1 MQKRIE
7 STVVILIGAGLIA
20 LALFTQL
27 FTRAPAFEELTDDF
41 RPVMTNESIATMR
54 ADLEGMQAM
63 TTEMRTV
70 MLPDIAAA
78 LQMEP
83 EALST
88 YLGENFPATTR
99 GMEQLPGITDQ
110 FMGMSNTLSLQRE
123 NFEAADAI
131 PTASLPATVFPWGL
145 AAVGALTMLVGIFM
159 LRTTH
164 AGSYV
169 ALALGILMIGG
180 AFLMSWPSKTSKADD
195 MNLALRNVMTTEQVV
210 GAQGALVVVSE
221 MGTEMQEQ
229 MLPALATDM
238 GMTESEMAAY
248 ITGNYPAVGAM
259 FEAMDEVQTRFDGM
273 VGTMSANLDNYDTIK
288 PLSMEPINWFFV
300 AAGVL
305 IAFAGGLALLAPF
318 SLRRHH
324 PAVTTH

>member
-7 STVVILIGAGLIA
+7 SAVVILLGAGLIA
-20 LALFTQL
+20 LALLTQL

-54 ADLEGMQAM
+54 SDLEGMGAM
-63 TTEMRTV
+63 TTEIRTA

-83 EALST
+83 EAMSA
-88 YLGENFPATTR
+88 YLEESFPATAR
-99 GMEQLPGITDQ
+99 GMEQVPGIVDQ
-110 FMGMSNTLSLQRE
+110 FMGMNNTLSLQRE

-145 AAVGALTMLVGIFM
+145 AAIGAVTVLVGILM
-159 LRTTH
+159 LRT
-164 AGSYV
+164 ARIGSYV

-180 AFLMSWPSKTSKADD
+180 AILMSWPSKTSKADD

-210 GAQGALVVVSE
+210 GAQGALAVVTD
-221 MGTEMQEQ
+221 MGTEMREQ
-229 MLPALATDM
+229 MLPTLATNM

-259 FEAMDEVQTRFDGM
+259 FEAMDDVQTRFDGL
-273 VGTMSANLDNYDTIK
+273 VVTMSANLDNYDTIK
-288 PLSMEPINWFFV
+288 PLSMEPINWFFI

-305 IAFAGGLALLAPF
+305 IAFAGGLALLELF